1 MNLSEIGQICS
12 MNLKQKHISILLVI
26 ALLFSNCRQAV
37 KQVAEKTKK
46 PLNIILLI
54 GDGMGLAQISAA
66 SVINGGLFLD
76 LISIV
81 GLVKTSSADDYIT
94 DSAAGAT
101 AYSTG
106 EKTYNG
112 AIGLG
117 ADSLPRITILEL
129 AEQKGLSTG
138 LISTCSVTHATP
150 GSFFGHQK
158 DREMHKEIANDFY
171 GKNIDFMAGTGKPYF
186 DMLKLQNQYKYKVV
200 TGKGP
205 FIFDALSQHIWFYN
219 DSIHP
224 PKVAERGNWLPDAT
238 NAGINYLSNN
248 KKGFFLMVEGSQI
261 DWGGHDNDLAYM
273 ASELID
279 FDKAVKAAI
288 DFAKKDGNTL
298 VIITADHETGG
309 LSLNAGSLA
318 GKKVEASFASTH
330 HSGVMVPVY
339 AYGPGA
345 EQFQGTM
352 ENTNV
357 FKKMKQLYG
366 F

>member
-1 MNLSEIGQICS
+1 LTATC
-12 MNLKQKHISILLVI
+12 
-26 ALLFSNCRQAV
+26 LLFSNCHQGAQ
-37 KQVAEKTKK
+37 KLGEKVAEKVKK

-66 SVINGGLFLD
+66 SVINGGLALELFSV
-76 LISIV
+76 I

-101 AYSTG
+101 AYSIG

-117 ADSLPRITILEL
+117 ADSMPEMTIVEL
-129 AEQKGLSTG
+129 AEKNGLATG

-150 GSFFGHQK
+150 ASFFAHQK
-158 DREMHKEIANDFY
+158 DREMHEGIATDFY
-171 GKNIDFMAGTGKPYF
+171 GKGIDFMAGTGKPYF
-186 DMLKLQNQYKYKVV
+186 DMTKLKDQYHYQVV

-205 FIFDALSQHIWFYN
+205 FTFDAMSQHIWFYN

-224 PKVAERGNWLPDAT
+224 PKALERGPWLLDAT
-238 NAGINYLSNN
+238 NAGISYLSHH

-261 DWGGHDNDLAYM
+261 DWGGHNNDLAYM
-273 ASELID
+273 ASELVD
-279 FDKAVKAAI
+279 FDHVVKAVL

-298 VIITADHETGG
+298 VIVTADHETGG
-309 LSLNAGSLA
+309 LSLDAGSLA
-318 GKKVEASFASTH
+318 KKQVTPHFSSTH
-330 HSGVMVPVY
+330 HTGIMVPIF

-345 EQFQGTM
+345 ELFQGTM
-352 ENTNV
+352 ENTDV
-357 FKKMKQLYG
+357 FKKMKSLYG

>member
-1 MNLSEIGQICS
+1 MNFINRYLYLTIG
-12 MNLKQKHISILLVI
+12 LT
-26 ALLFSNCRQAV
+26 LLFSNCRPATKV
-37 KQVAEKTKK
+37 VAEKPKK

-66 SVINGGLFLD
+66 SVMNGGLFLE
-76 LISIV
+76 LFSII

-117 ADSLPRITILEL
+117 VDSMPRITILEM
-129 AEQKGLSTG
+129 AEKNGLSTG

-158 DREMHKEIANDFY
+158 NREMHKEIAADFY
-171 GKNIDFMAGTGKPYF
+171 GKGIDFMAGTGKPYF
-186 DMLKLQNQYKYKVV
+186 DVDKLKNQYNYNIL

-205 FIFDALSQHIWFYN
+205 YKFDALSQHIWFYN

-224 PKVAERGNWLPDAT
+224 PKAAERGPWLLDAT
-238 NAGINYLSNN
+238 NAGISYLSNN

-261 DWGGHDNDLAYM
+261 DWGGHDNDLNYM
-273 ASELID
+273 ASELVD
-279 FDKAVKAAI
+279 FDKAVKAAL

-298 VIITADHETGG
+298 VIVTADHETGG
-309 LSLNAGSLA
+309 LSLNAGSIA
-318 GKKVEASFASTH
+318 DKKIDASFASKH
-330 HSGVMVPVY
+330 HSGIMVPIY

-345 EQFQGTM
+345 ELFQGTM
-352 ENTNV
+352 ENTDV
-357 FKKMKQLYG
+357 FKKMKTLYG